1 MAGESTAVREV
12 EVRTWPERT
21 DCLVIDVY
29 GAELLT
35 HFYLRDDRDSP
46 AWDPTA
52 TYEERKADALCRTE
66 MLQDDLRRY
75 FELEDDHTVKLE
87 ATTTVR
93 DRYGKLLEEHG
104 LSLESVELNNL
115 KETVV
120 ALKKL
125 PLIDLYTLLCDWH
138 DVVERHYPAGQ
149 SYRDPQSWVHR
160 AHPEVAVHHFYLAT
174 GREEQYETG
183 SDEEI
188 EAYRQFVDLVD
199 VDLSHLSFGAVIR
212 WVYFHRSEFPA
223 RTMPALRSARE
234 LRASS
239 VLRATK

>member
-1 MAGESTAVREV
+1 MGESTAVREV

-35 HFYLRDDRDSP
+35 HFYLRDDRSSA
-46 AWDPTA
+46 AWNPLA
-52 TYEERKADALCRTE
+52 GYEDRKADALCRTE

-75 FELEDDHTVKLE
+75 FELDDDHTVKLE
-87 ATTTVR
+87 ATPTVR
-93 DRYGKLLEEHG
+93 ERYGKLLEEHG
-104 LSLESVELNNL
+104 LSLDSVELCNL

-125 PLIDLYTLLCDWH
+125 PLLELYTLLCDWH

-149 SYRDPQSWVHR
+149 SYRDPASWVHR

-174 GREEQYETG
+174 GEEQQFEVG
-183 SDEEI
+183 SEEEI

-199 VDLSHLSFGAVIR
+199 VDLAHLSFGHVIR
-212 WVYFHRSEFPA
+212 WVYFHRSEFPE
-223 RTMPALRSARE
+223 RPLPALRAARE
-234 LRASS
+234 LRS
-239 VLRATK
+239 VAAVRAAN